1 MTNKFL
7 CLIGAILIFTSA
19 GAQKEKE
26 KSKAQKKLETLKD
39 SASYAMGYSIG
50 QTLSA
55 RYPGMDI
62 DLITKGLADSFGADT
77 AIIKPETINS
87 LVTTFL
93 KQQAKIQA
101 ITNREAGEK
110 FLKENKEKDNVVKTG
125 TGLQYIILK
134 QGAGEKPVDGNRVK
148 VHYVGTL
155 LNGKE
160 FENSYT
166 RGQPAEFDINGV
178 IKGWTEA
185 LKLMS
190 VGSKFR
196 LFIPAELAYGE
207 NGMGST
213 IPPSSTLIFEIELL
227 AIL

>member
-1 MTNKFL
+1 MNKFL
-7 CLIGAILIFTSA
+7 CLIAAVLILA
-19 GAQKEKE
+19 PANAQKEKE
-26 KSKAQKKLETLKD
+26 KSKAQRKLETLRD
-39 SASYAMGYSIG
+39 SASYAMGYSVG

-62 DLITKGLADSFGADT
+62 DLITKGLYEAFGADT
-77 AIIKPETINS
+77 AIIKPEKINS

-101 ITNREAGEK
+101 ITNREEGVK
-110 FLKENKEKDNVVKTG
+110 FLKENAGREGVIKTE

-134 QGAGEKPVDGNRVK
+134 QGAGEKPLDGNRVK

-166 RGQPAEFDINGV
+166 RGQPAEFDINAV

-190 VGSKFR
+190 AGSKFK